1 MKKILFIIIII
12 LLSVNVFSKT
22 NTVYFDTNNKEQIYN
37 LLKDNNLEDCEKY
50 IGDDIIPFN
59 IREQGN
65 QVIIKKGT
73 YIEGMDIKSSYS
85 KEDIDFND
93 KKYSIYLSDKKIEA
107 KTDGFFIS
115 TYTLSND
122 IKQYLDNVYNIA
134 NIREINLQLIT
145 IEKDNKIL
153 WYNINPIGTPI
164 KYPFEPPNLPVQKKE
179 KPMSFQVLDF
189 KLLNGNKAFF
199 CYIKNGQE
207 GAMQLIN
214 IDIIEFGK
222 KTIVLHNLL
231 PIYYGLISECKAN
244 FISNSIIKTVFLER
258 LPGYENKY
266 EILWV
271 FDYPFNK
278 EKMTISNEELKIK
291 IIDKTPMALW
301 VNGSKGNSKDRISY
315 VDNRFYYDEIISD
328 KQPTLQ
334 QLKAKFPNDTFF
346 K

>member
-93 KKYSIYLSDKKIEA
+93 KKYSCYLSDKKIIY
-107 KTDGFFIS
+107 KKDGYTAS

-122 IKQYLDNVYNIA
+122 IKKYLDNVYNIA
-134 NIREINLQLIT
+134 YIWEINLQLIT

-153 WYNINPIGTPI
+153 WYNINPIGIPMEG
-164 KYPFEPPNLPVQKKE
+164 PFNSSNLPGLKKE
-179 KPMSFQVLDF
+179 KPKPFQVLDF
-189 KLLNGNKAFF
+189 KLINGNKALF
-199 CYIKNGQE
+199 CYIQNGQE
-207 GAMQLIN
+207 GAMHKVY

-222 KTIVLHNLL
+222 KTIILRYFLSVRD
-231 PIYYGLISECKAN
+231 SKAN
-244 FISNSIIKTVFLER
+244 FISNSIIKTVSLNDI
-258 LPGYENKY
+258 PGQKNKN
-266 EILWV
+266 ETLWI

-278 EKMTISNEELKIK
+278 EKMTFSDDKFKIK
-291 IIDKTPMALW
+291 IIDKTPRVLW
-301 VNGSKGNSKDRISY
+301 VKGRKDIN
-315 VDNRFYYDEIISD
+315 NRVYNRCLYYDEIISD
-328 KQPTLQ
+328 TQPTLQ